1 MLFRSQIHITV
12 NTGET
17 EEILILAPASA
28 RPFENLRSQFIFALF
43 QIRGQFKLGKGKVK
57 ITLLKDGTA
66 LQSTEGVLDGETQF
80 VLKVDHP
87 ELWSA
92 ETPVLY
98 DLLLEVTAE
107 DGTVQELIPQRVGFR
122 RFEMKDHIMMLNGKR
137 VVFKGVNRHEFSS
150 VSGRVVSREELI
162 KDLTTMKQN
171 NINALR
177 DHVKT
182 VFIAQIINADRIRV
196 MAGTDCI
203 DVVLFHRRQVFT

>member
-1 MLFRSQIHITV
+1 M
-12 NTGET
+12 
-17 EEILILAPASA
+17 
-28 RPFENLRSQFIFALF
+28 
-43 QIRGQFKLGKGKVK
+43 K

-150 VSGRVVSREELI
+150 VSVSLVPWDSMLHSAI
-162 KDLTTMKQN
+162 M
-171 NINALR
+171 
-177 DHVKT
+177 
-182 VFIAQIINADRIRV
+182 
-196 MAGTDCI
+196 
-203 DVVLFHRRQVFT
+203 